1 MVKALGQKEMHVP
14 EQPLD
19 LKITFQGGIGAAEE
33 HDFLLDHYD
42 VDSVGWGSPF
52 LLVPEATSVD
62 KLTLA
67 SLAAAKVNLSRNI
80 FMSSLAF
87 LSKTF
92 A

>member
-1 MVKALGQKEMHVP
+1 LGQKEMHVP

-19 LKITFQGGIGAAEE
+19 LKITFQGGIRAAEE

-52 LLVPEATSVD
+52 LLVLEATSVD